1 MRINTSGWVFVI
13 LGAALII
20 AAYRFGFPGL
30 LPVGIVF
37 IGLVVFSLLAALL
50 TSSQLSAKLI
60 ADAPALEGTAITK
73 VGDEL
78 VVTARA
84 ANRLPTPLLPFDL
97 TLHAKPGFGPDQDA
111 RVGSLPPRG
120 YADVQ
125 AVFVP
130 THRGMTG
137 IEKLSA
143 SVAGPFGLASTL
155 RTVPGSL
162 DVAAAPAE
170 VPVGY
175 PQSLSAHLSRI
186 SSDRV
191 ARGRGTRDYFTRE
204 YAPGDDLRHIHW
216 KTTARLGELA
226 VRQEAEEEHAT
237 AIVVLDGAQPAPSE
251 GQPGPA
257 TSTQFE
263 VLAAGAAAAVR
274 AYFAAG
280 YDVRLLCG
288 DEDIR
293 VESRSLDLPHAELAI
308 ARADG
313 RSVPPGVRVPQNVET
328 VIVCASRG
336 GLNINIPA
344 RARVWSADALDARGG
359 ADQPALPS
367 RWTLTAGRGR

>member
-50 TSSQLSAKLI
+50 TSSQLSAKLV
-60 ADAPALEGTAITK
+60 ADAPALDGTAITK

-78 VVTARA
+78 VVTVRT
-84 ANRLPTPLLPFDL
+84 ANRLPTPLLPFAL

-111 RVGSLPPRG
+111 QVGALPSRG

-143 SVAGPFGLASTL
+143 AVAGPFGLASSM
-155 RTVPGSL
+155 RTVRGSL

-191 ARGRGTRDYFTRE
+191 SRGRGTRDYFTRE

-237 AIVVLDGAQPAPSE
+237 AIVVLDGGLPEPVE
-251 GQPGPA
+251 GSADVAAGA
-257 TSTQFE
+257 HFE
-263 VLAAGAAAAVR
+263 TLAAGAAAAVR

-280 YDVRLLCG
+280 YDIRLLCG
-288 DEDIR
+288 EEDIQ
-293 VESRSLDLPHAELAI
+293 VEARSLDLPHAELAI
-308 ARADG
+308 ASADG
-313 RSVPPGVRVPQNVET
+313 HSVPPGVRLPQNVET
-328 VIVCASRG
+328 VIVCADRSR
-336 GLNINIPA
+336 LNVNVPA
-344 RARVWSADALDARGG
+344 RAHVWTADSLELPDAGSE
-359 ADQPALPS
+359 PAVPK

>member
-37 IGLVVFSLLAALL
+37 IGLVIFSLLAALL
-50 TSSQLSAKLI
+50 TGSQLSAKLV
-60 ADAPALEGTAITK
+60 ADAPALDGTAITK

-78 VVTARA
+78 VVTVRA

-111 RVGSLPPRG
+111 HLGSLPARG

-137 IEKLSA
+137 VEKLSA
-143 SVAGPFGLASTL
+143 AVAGPFGLASSMRSL
-155 RTVPGSL
+155 PGSL

-191 ARGRGTRDYFTRE
+191 SRGRGTRDYFTRE

-237 AIVVLDGAQPAPSE
+237 AIVVLDGGLSVPAEGEASEPS
-251 GQPGPA
+251 A
-257 TSTQFE
+257 QFE
-263 VLAAGAAAAVR
+263 TLATAAAAAVR

-280 YDVRLLCG
+280 YDIRLLCG
-288 DEDIR
+288 EDDVR
-293 VESRSLDLPHAELAI
+293 VEARSLDLPHAELAI
-308 ARADG
+308 AQADG
-313 RSVPPGVRVPQNVET
+313 RSVPAGVRLPQNVET
-328 VIVCASRG
+328 VIVCADRG
-336 GLNINIPA
+336 SLSVNVPA
-344 RARVWSADALDARGG
+344 RAHVWTADSLEI
-359 ADQPALPS
+359 PAAGTEPAVPQ